1 MVKNIKISDWLKEL
15 LDEFKK
21 VEGHRSYDSVVRS
34 LIPRALFE
42 KSMLLGKEPMLPNMT
57 KSFYEETQHEKL
69 TEEWKEI
76 LKKQIR
82 GKGR

>member
-1 MVKNIKISDWLKEL
+1 MAELIRISKWAKEL
-15 LDEFKK
+15 LDEFKE
-21 VEGHRSYDSVVRS
+21 VEQHTSYDSVIRS

-57 KSFYEETQHEKL
+57 KSFYEETQHEEL
-69 TEEWKEI
+69 TEEWKEL